1 MTHYYELRS
10 FEDDGTIKTVLKI
23 SAEPKQAKQR
33 AKAYAERNP
42 GLYSL
47 EKVEKVATYF
57 TEKEQNNETH

>member
-23 SAEPKQAKQR
+23 SAEPKDAKQR
-33 AKAYAERNP
+33 AREYAKRNP

-47 EKVEKVATYF
+47 EKVEKVETYL
-57 TEKEQNNETH
+57 TEKEN